1 MSTKKI
7 FRIKKSGDFAKVFAK
22 HKSFANRY
30 FVVYSNRQPQGLN
43 INHWRIGLSVSKK
56 IGKAHE
62 RVWVKRRISESFN
75 NISQLIAEDLDIIVV
90 ARPAANGQTQAV
102 IQDQIKHVL
111 DLAGI
116 LHDK

>member
-7 FRIKKSGDFAKVFAK
+7 FRIKKASDFAKVFAK
-22 HKSFANRY
+22 HQSFANRY
-30 FVVYSNRQPQGLN
+30 FVVYSEQQPENLHL
-43 INHWRIGLSVSKK
+43 NHWRIGLSVSKK

-75 NISQLIAEDLDIIVV
+75 NLSQMIADDLDIVVV
-90 ARPAANGQTQAV
+90 ARPAVSGQAQTV